1 VPEVDSG
8 LVDIIRDFL
17 SAQELAGRVAE
28 LYREGELTFTELER
42 FVEDGERSPLYRLKE
57 RCHALFRA
65 GDGDSSPSASR
76 EELFDLAVGA
86 LFHEAMKLR
95 ENFYQQSVYGPKVE
109 ALRSGT
115 DAEEAEVFRE
125 FEKIL
130 EANAVRLDEALQET
144 MTLLEQTRRQF
155 RRLLTAHR
163 SNGLATR
170 YLVESRAQVEAV
182 FDEGLDAILA
192 EIHGSAGEGYRV
204 AAQACLA
211 SGYFVRALRALDEA
225 DRRLEARG
233 DLAALR
239 AYASGMNAYLDGR
252 SAEALEGLARW
263 LDGPPES
270 LSEAFADLAHA
281 AVERIARRTDA
292 ESPAVVERAAGLRER
307 LEPLAPRA
315 RRAAATWETPTPRTS
330 DA

>member
-1 VPEVDSG
+1 VPDVDSG

-17 SAQELAGRVAE
+17 SAQEMADRVAE
-28 LYREGELTFTELER
+28 LYREGELTFAELER

-65 GDGDSSPSASR
+65 GDGDSSPRATR

-109 ALRSGT
+109 ALRSGA
-115 DAEEAEVFRE
+115 DPEEAEIFRE

-130 EANAVRLDEALQET
+130 AANAVRLDEALQET
-144 MTLLEQTRRQF
+144 LTLLEQTRRQF
-155 RRLLTAHR
+155 RRLLAAHR

-170 YLVESRAQVEAV
+170 YLVENRAQVEAV
-182 FDEGLDAILA
+182 LDEGLDIILA

-204 AAQACLA
+204 AAQAYLA

-225 DRRLEARG
+225 ERRLEARG
-233 DLAALR
+233 DLTALR
-239 AYASGMNAYLDGR
+239 AYATGMNAYLDGQ
-252 SAEALEGLARW
+252 SAEALEGLASW

-270 LSEAFADLAHA
+270 LSATFADLAHA
-281 AVERIARRTDA
+281 AVERIAGRPDA
-292 ESPAVVERAAGLRER
+292 ESPAVVERAGALRDK

-315 RRAAATWETPTPRTS
+315 QRAAAGR
-330 DA
+330 D

>member
-1 VPEVDSG
+1 MPDVDSG

-17 SAQELAGRVAE
+17 SAQAMANRVAQ
-28 LYREGELTFTELER
+28 LYRAGELTFAELER

-57 RCHALFRA
+57 RCHALFRS
-65 GDGDSSPSASR
+65 GDGDSSPRATR

-109 ALRSGT
+109 ALRSGA

-130 EANAVRLDEALQET
+130 AANAVRLDEALQET
-144 MTLLEQTRRQF
+144 VTLLEQTRNQF
-155 RRLLTAHR
+155 RRLLAAHR

-170 YLVESRAQVEAV
+170 YLVECRPQIEAV

-204 AAQACLA
+204 AAQAYLA
-211 SGYFVRALRALDEA
+211 SGYFSRALEALDEA
-225 DRRLEARG
+225 DRRLEARS

-239 AYASGMNAYLDGR
+239 AYATGMNAYLDGR
-252 SAEALEGLARW
+252 SSEALEGLAGW

-270 LSEAFADLAHA
+270 RSEAFADLAHA
-281 AVERIARRTDA
+281 AAERIAGRTDA
-292 ESPAVVERAAGLRER
+292 ESPAVVERAAVLREK
-307 LEPLAPRA
+307 LESLAPRA
-315 RRAAATWETPTPRTS
+315 RRAAATWQTPTPETS

>member
-1 VPEVDSG
+1 VPNVDSG

-17 SAQELAGRVAE
+17 SAQELADRVAE
-28 LYREGELTFTELER
+28 LYREGELSFAELER

-65 GDGDSSPSASR
+65 GESDDSPRATR

-109 ALRSGT
+109 ALRGGA
-115 DAEEAEVFRE
+115 DADEAEVFRE

-130 EANAVRLDEALQET
+130 AANAVRLDEALQET
-144 MTLLEQTRRQF
+144 LTLLEQTRRQF
-155 RRLLTAHR
+155 RRLLAAHR

-170 YLVESRAQVEAV
+170 YLVENRAQVEAV
-182 FDEGLDAILA
+182 LDESLDALLA

-204 AAQACLA
+204 AAQAYLA

-225 DRRLEARG
+225 ERRLEARG

-239 AYASGMNAYLDGR
+239 AYATGMNAYLDGH
-252 SAEALEGLARW
+252 SAQALEGLAVW
-263 LDGPPES
+263 LDGPPETR
-270 LSEAFADLAHA
+270 SEVFADLAHA
-281 AVERIARRTDA
+281 AVERIAGRGEA
-292 ESPAVVERAAGLRER
+292 ESPAVVDQASGLREK

-315 RRAAATWETPTPRTS
+315 RRAAAAW
-330 DA
+330 D